1 MKIEVLYFPDCPNY
15 VPALALVHEVLA
27 ETGIQAEME
36 LVRIE
41 TEANAQR
48 LEFIGSPT
56 VRVNGVDVDL
66 HGASVATDFGLR
78 CRLYAEDGQVMGRP
92 SRRML
97 RDSIEMCQLAEMDM
111 LGTCC

>member
-27 ETGIQAEME
+27 ETGIQAQVE
-36 LVRIE
+36 LVRVE
-41 TEANAQR
+41 TEADAQR
-48 LEFIGSPT
+48 LQFIGSPT
-56 VRVNGVDVDL
+56 VRVNGLDVDFRA
-66 HGASVATDFGLR
+66 ASVAKDFGLR
-78 CRLYAEDGQVMGRP
+78 CRLYGDDGRVLGWP